1 MKALLRWQTTL
12 SKHMQ
17 ALEEPELPENFFQL
31 SVGAPRE
38 GEKFFFRGS
47 RPSWVFCFSY
57 KFMSE
62 ALFFCVVSLVF
73 VLLGLS

>member
-38 GEKFFFRGS
+38 GKSFF
-47 RPSWVFCFSY
+47 
-57 KFMSE
+57 SE
-62 ALFFCVVSLVF
+62 GAG
-73 VLLGLS
+73 LLGFFAFLTSS

>member
-38 GEKFFFRGS
+38 GKSFFQREQAFLG
-47 RPSWVFCFSY
+47 FL
-57 KFMSE
+57 
-62 ALFFCVVSLVF
+62 LFLQVHE
-73 VLLGLS
+73 